1 MAKTLRTGKTRKTP
15 PPKPARQ
22 RGFYFDKS
30 DGQRVVGVITRPNA
44 WLFEK
49 FRRQLAE
56 RSGRVLARVSDAD
69 VVEVLVNFVMVG
81 TPQTFAD
88 LVKRGVFPV
97 GTPQKK

>member
-44 WLFEK
+44 WLFEQ
-49 FRRQLAE
+49 FRRELAQ
-56 RSGRVLARVSDAD
+56 RSLRDLKRVSDAD
-69 VVEVLVNFVMVG
+69 VIEVLVNVVMVG
-81 TPQTFAD
+81 VGKTYAD
-88 LVKRGVFPV
+88 LEQRGVFPA
-97 GTPQKK
+97 GITFKK